1 MHYSQQRVFNV
12 LIKICEG
19 QRIIVILSI
28 DYCDHTAWFQF
39 AQSFSYAKGGLPLF
53 NSYKQISLY
62 FPLYLCVVFFV
73 LGEWALPV
81 SLKTKEQFVL
91 LYLPCACVCV
101 CVCAC
106 SVASVVSDS
115 ASLWTVAHQ
124 VPLYSILQARILE
137 WVAVPSSRGSSG
149 PRDGTCTS
157 YVSCIGRQ
165 VLYHLH
171 HLGSP

>member
-1 MHYSQQRVFNV
+1 M
-12 LIKICEG
+12 IKICEG

-91 LYLPCACVCV
+91 LYLPRACVCV
-101 CVCAC
+101 CVCVLSCFSCVWLCKPMDC
-106 SVASVVSDS
+106 SPPGFSLQYS
-115 ASLWTVAHQ
+115 AGKNPGVGCRALIQGIFGTQGWNLHLLCLLHWQAGSL
-124 VPLYSILQARILE
+124 PLAPPGKSI
-137 WVAVPSSRGSSG
+137 V
-149 PRDGTCTS
+149 
-157 YVSCIGRQ
+157 
-165 VLYHLH
+165 
-171 HLGSP
+171 